1 LMNAHIALS
10 VRSEVS
16 NTMRLITPALLL
28 ALCCFAS
35 DELAPQISTVLPR
48 VVKPGDTVT
57 VTGVSL
63 GEDRVEEV
71 YLSDHKFDMKVKVL
85 EQDAKVIKFRVPPF
99 AKPGR
104 MQLLMLMKAEKE
116 EDPKLLELPAY
127 LLIEEIT
134 TEIGQVQTPDKNKKN
149 TQEQKDQKDQQKDPQ
164 Q

>member
-1 LMNAHIALS
+1 MILVAS
-10 VRSEVS
+10 
-16 NTMRLITPALLL
+16 ALLL
-28 ALCCFAS
+28 ALSFCGT
-35 DELAPQISTVLPR
+35 DELAPQISTVAPR

-85 EQDAKVIKFRVPPF
+85 DQNAKMIKFRVPPF

-104 MQLLMLMKAEKE
+104 MQLLMLMKAEKD

-127 LLIEEIT
+127 LLIEEVSTEITQVQGQDKGKKT
-134 TEIGQVQTPDKNKKN
+134 TET
-149 TQEQKDQKDQQKDPQ
+149 QKDQQKDPQ
-164 Q
+164 